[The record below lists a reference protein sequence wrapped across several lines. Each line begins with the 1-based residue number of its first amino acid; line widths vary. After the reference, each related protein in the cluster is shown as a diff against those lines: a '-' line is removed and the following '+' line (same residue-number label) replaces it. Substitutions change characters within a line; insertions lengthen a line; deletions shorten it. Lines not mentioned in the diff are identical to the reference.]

1 MLFKGV
7 KKPMNKILAIET
19 STELLGVSAA
29 DDTGILSELTVV
41 QARIHSEMLLPLCI
55 QALEAAGLTPESVDC
70 FAVSSG
76 PGSFTGLRIGSATV
90 QGLALALKKP
100 VVKVPTFEVYLRQ
113 CSAYRNIAIVQG
125 RAKGQT
131 VCALYKKEPAPG
143 VPGQPAQSLN
153 GQGFWSLYGFE
164 QVIPTGAKSYEGF
177 CKGLAA
183 VREPVWITGDA
194 AAEFCRTAPGLG
206 TYDVRPVDEYLLLPR
221 PGIVGLIGRRMF
233 QEGIT
238 VAPSSALPEYY
249 RRSQAEVVFAKKRN
263 EGDTREESS
272 TSNNQ

>member
-1 MLFKGV
+1 MLFKGA
-7 KKPMNKILAIET
+7 KKSMNKILAIET
-19 STELLGVSAA
+19 STELLGVSVA

-100 VVKVPTFEVYLRQ
+100 VVRVPTFEVYLRQ
-113 CSAYRNIAIVQG
+113 CSAYQNIAVVQG

-131 VCALYKKEPAPG
+131 VCAIYKKGPG
-143 VPGQPAQSLN
+143 VSGRQSVQPSN
-153 GQGFWSLYGFE
+153 GQGFWNLYGFE
-164 QVIPTGAKSYEGF
+164 QVLPIGAKSYKEF
-177 CKGLAA
+177 CRDLAA

-194 AAEFCRTAPGLG
+194 AALFCQNAPSLG
-206 TYDVRPVDEYLLLPR
+206 AYDVRPVDEYLLLPR

-233 QEGIT
+233 REGDT
-238 VAPSSALPEYY
+238 VEPSSAVPEYY

-263 EGDTREESS
+263 EGDTHEESS
-272 TSNNQ
+272 TGNNQ